1 MGCDVKGEDQQ
12 QTSPD
17 FVFKFYF
24 YPMVFH
30 FRDVPKIYSFPIKNG
45 LLCQPV
51 YAFKLILA
59 KPIQKLL
66 AIVSVCLV

>member
-1 MGCDVKGEDQQ
+1 MSKVKTNSKQALIL
-12 QTSPD
+12 
-17 FVFKFYF
+17 FFKFYF
-24 YPMVFH
+24 YLMVFH
-30 FRDVPKIYSFPIKNG
+30 FRDVPKIFSFPIKNG